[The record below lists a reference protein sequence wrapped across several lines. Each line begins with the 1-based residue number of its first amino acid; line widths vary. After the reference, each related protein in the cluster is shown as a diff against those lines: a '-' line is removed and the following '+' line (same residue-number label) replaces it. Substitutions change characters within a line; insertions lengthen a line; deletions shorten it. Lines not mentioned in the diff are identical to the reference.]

1 MAQTPNP
8 CAGGCGFYGSPA
20 TMDLCSVC
28 YKIYCTKHGKKHKTN
43 TAEASAKHSG
53 TPSSSSTTSSSDLF
67 METTTAPTLPDS
79 LSIRMSSLSLTSDS
93 LAAGKAVETTAWTP
107 PSAPVKNRCD
117 MCNKKVGLL
126 GFPCRCGGTFCGVH
140 RYPEKHECGYDF
152 KIVRRH
158 AIAAAKP
165 FAPKDKLDGRI

>member
-28 YKIYCTKHGKKHKTN
+28 YKTYCTKHGEKDKPN
-43 TAEASAKHSG
+43 TAEAPAKQSA
-53 TPSSSSTTSSSDLF
+53 TPSSSDLF
-67 METTTAPTLPDS
+67 METTTAPTLLDS
-79 LSIRMSSLSLTSDS
+79 LSRRMSSLSLTFDS
-93 LAAGKAVETTAWTP
+93 LAAGTAVETTAGTP
-107 PSAPVKNRCD
+107 PPAPVKNRCD
-117 MCNKKVGLL
+117 MCKKKVGLL

-152 KIVRRH
+152 KIVWRH
-158 AIAAAKP
+158 AIAAANP
-165 FAPKDKLDGRI
+165 FVCKDKLDWRI